1 MPKGKKRKS
10 SNKKK
15 STQKKQKSCKLP
27 PSLSTSLSSY
37 SPPQSS
43 SSSSDLKIRLTPQEP
58 TYKNLMDFLTY
69 IIYTEVIHYD
79 KNDITT
85 QQIILLYVVIFP
97 LFLPSN
103 ISEEVFI
110 TNVMSIYKYAKEQNG
125 KHSNFHD
132 IKQNYKIS
140 MNIFKNYARYK
151 KNNNSKYLPQNYNQI
166 WHTLPY
172 GLSHR
177 HFCQKIMMMH
187 FRDVYIFN
195 FNNISQMSY
204 FIQKK
209 CISREVFKLYKD
221 YKNITDVCCT
231 PKYLTYEQVLQFYD
245 QIASSSY
252 IPDYVVT
259 ESFPYLYQNNYK
271 NHIENDRDFIELC
284 QDIAI
289 NGF

>member
-1 MPKGKKRKS
+1 MPKNKKRKLS
-10 SNKKK
+10 KQNK
-15 STQKKQKSCKLP
+15 QKKQKICKLP
-27 PSLSTSLSSY
+27 LCLSTSLSSY

-43 SSSSDLKIRLTPQEP
+43 SSSSDILIKLQLQEP
-58 TYKNLMDFLTY
+58 TYTNLMDFLTY
-69 IIYTEVIHYD
+69 IIYTKIIHYD
-79 KNDITT
+79 KDDITK

-103 ISEEVFI
+103 ISEKQFY
-110 TNVMSIYKYAKEQNG
+110 NDFMSIYKYAKEQNG

-132 IKQNYKIS
+132 MKQNYEFS

-151 KNNNSKYLPQNYNQI
+151 KNNNPKFLPQNYNQI

-187 FRDVYIFN
+187 FRDVYTFN

-209 CISREVFKLYKD
+209 CISKEVFKLYKD

-231 PKYLTYEQVLQFYD
+231 PKHPTYEKVLQFYD
-245 QIASSSY
+245 QIISSSN
-252 IPDYVVT
+252 IPDYVVM
-259 ESFPYLYQNNYK
+259 ESFPYLYKSNFEDNN
-271 NHIENDRDFIELC
+271 DFLSLC